1 MILDEIFL
9 KTKEELEKR
18 KITLPYDMLGRSLAA
33 NPFFPKDVCK
43 ALKRVGNEIKII
55 AEVKKASPSKGI
67 LREDFDPLNIA
78 LNYEKNSAAALSI
91 LTEPFYF
98 KGSLEYLS
106 LIRRYTQIPLLRKDF
121 IFDEYQILEALVYGA
136 DFVLLIAKMLSSL
149 EYLSLIRRYTQI
161 PLLRKD
167 FIFDEYQ
174 ILEAL
179 VYGADF
185 VLLIAKML
193 STKELKRLLEFSR
206 HLGLE
211 ALVEIHNKE
220 DLTKAILAGA
230 DIIGINHRN
239 LDDFTMDMSLCEKL
253 IPQIPNSKI
262 IIAESGLEDKEF
274 LKELQKIGVDAFL
287 IGEYF
292 MRQNDEGKALKALC
306 ED

>member
-1 MILDEIFL
+1 MILEEIFL
-9 KTKEELEKR
+9 KTKEELKKR
-18 KITLPYDMLGRSLAA
+18 KMALPYDMLGRSLAS

-43 ALKRVGNEIKII
+43 ALKRVDEEIKII
-55 AEVKKASPSKGI
+55 AEVKKASPSKGV
-67 LREDFDPLNIA
+67 LRENFEPLSIA
-78 LNYEKNSAAALSI
+78 LNYEKNFAAAISV

-98 KGSLEYLS
+98 QGSLEYLS

-121 IFDEYQILEALVYGA
+121 IFDEYQLLEALVYGA
-136 DFVLLIAKMLSSL
+136 DFVLLIAKMLS
-149 EYLSLIRRYTQI
+149 
-161 PLLRKD
+161 
-167 FIFDEYQ
+167 
-174 ILEAL
+174 A
-179 VYGADF
+179 
-185 VLLIAKML
+185 
-193 STKELKRLLEFSR
+193 KELKKLLEFSR

-211 ALVEIHNKE
+211 VLVEIHDKE
-220 DLTKAILAGA
+220 DLTRAILAGA

-239 LDDFTMDMSLCEKL
+239 LEDFTMDMSLCEKL

-262 IIAESGLEDKEF
+262 IIAESGLEDKDF

>member
-1 MILDEIFL
+1 MILQEIFE
-9 KTKEELEKR
+9 KTKKDLEK
-18 KITLPYDMLGRSLAA
+18 KKKDLPYDMLGRSLSS

-43 ALKRVGNEIKII
+43 ALKREKNEIKII
-55 AEVKKASPSKGI
+55 SEVKKASPSKGVI
-67 LREDFDPLNIA
+67 RENFDPLNIA
-78 LNYEKNSAAALSI
+78 LNYEKGGAVAISV
-91 LTEPFYF
+91 LTEPHFF
-98 KGSLEYLS
+98 KG
-106 LIRRYTQIPLLRKDF
+106 
-121 IFDEYQILEALVYGA
+121 A
-136 DFVLLIAKMLSSL
+136 L

-193 STKELKRLLEFSR
+193 STKELKKLLEFTR

-211 ALVEIHNKE
+211 ALVEIHDKE
-220 DLTKAILAGA
+220 DLSKAIFAGA

-239 LDDFTMDMSLCEKL
+239 LEDFSMDMSLCEKL

-262 IIAESGLEDKEF
+262 IIAESGLEEAEF
-274 LKELQKIGVDAFL
+274 LKHLQGLGVDAFL

-292 MRQNDEGKALKALC
+292 MRQNDEALALKQLC
-306 ED
+306 EA

>member
-18 KITLPYDMLGRSLAA
+18 KFTLPYDMLGRSLAA

-43 ALKRVGNEIKII
+43 ALKRVSNEIKII

-136 DFVLLIAKMLSSL
+136 DFVLLIAKMLS
-149 EYLSLIRRYTQI
+149 
-161 PLLRKD
+161 
-167 FIFDEYQ
+167 
-174 ILEAL
+174 
-179 VYGADF
+179 
-185 VLLIAKML
+185 
-193 STKELKRLLEFSR
+193 TKELKTLLEFSR

-239 LDDFTMDMSLCEKL
+239 LDDFTMDMSLCQKL

>member
-1 MILDEIFL
+1 
-9 KTKEELEKR
+9 
-18 KITLPYDMLGRSLAA
+18 MLFRS
-33 NPFFPKDVCK
+33 
-43 ALKRVGNEIKII
+43 
-55 AEVKKASPSKGI
+55 
-67 LREDFDPLNIA
+67 
-78 LNYEKNSAAALSI
+78 
-91 LTEPFYF
+91 
-98 KGSLEYLS
+98 
-106 LIRRYTQIPLLRKDF
+106 
-121 IFDEYQILEALVYGA
+121 
-136 DFVLLIAKMLSSL
+136 
-149 EYLSLIRRYTQI
+149 
-161 PLLRKD
+161 
-167 FIFDEYQ
+167 
-174 ILEAL
+174 
-179 VYGADF
+179 ADF

-220 DLTKAILAGA
+220 DLTKAILSGA

>member
-9 KTKEELEKR
+9 KTKEELKKR
-18 KITLPYDMLGRSLAA
+18 KFTLPYDMLGRSLAA

-43 ALKRVGNEIKII
+43 VLKRVGNEIKII

-67 LREDFDPLNIA
+67 LRENFDPLNIA

-136 DFVLLIAKMLSSL
+136 DFVLLIAKMLS
-149 EYLSLIRRYTQI
+149 
-161 PLLRKD
+161 
-167 FIFDEYQ
+167 
-174 ILEAL
+174 
-179 VYGADF
+179 
-185 VLLIAKML
+185 
-193 STKELKRLLEFSR
+193 TKELKALLEFSR

-220 DLTKAILAGA
+220 DLTKAILSGA

>member
-9 KTKEELEKR
+9 KTKEELERR

-33 NPFFPKDVCK
+33 NPFFPKDVRR
-43 ALKRVGNEIKII
+43 ALKRIDKEIKII
-55 AEVKKASPSKGI
+55 AEVKKASPSKRV
-67 LREDFDPLNIA
+67 LREEFEPLSIA

-136 DFVLLIAKMLSSL
+136 DFVLLIAKMLS
-149 EYLSLIRRYTQI
+149 
-161 PLLRKD
+161 
-167 FIFDEYQ
+167 
-174 ILEAL
+174 
-179 VYGADF
+179 
-185 VLLIAKML
+185 
-193 STKELKRLLEFSR
+193 TKELKGLLEFSR

-262 IIAESGLEDKEF
+262 IIAESGLENREF
-274 LKELQKIGVDAFL
+274 LQELQKIGVDAFL

-292 MRQNDEGKALKALC
+292 MRQDDEGKALKALC

>member
-18 KITLPYDMLGRSLAA
+18 KFTLPYDMLGRSLAA

-43 ALKRVGNEIKII
+43 ALKRVDNEIKII

-136 DFVLLIAKMLSSL
+136 DFVLLIAKMLS
-149 EYLSLIRRYTQI
+149 
-161 PLLRKD
+161 
-167 FIFDEYQ
+167 
-174 ILEAL
+174 
-179 VYGADF
+179 
-185 VLLIAKML
+185 
-193 STKELKRLLEFSR
+193 TKELKALLEFSR

-220 DLTKAILAGA
+220 DLTKAILSGA

-274 LKELQKIGVDAFL
+274 LKELQKMGVDAFL